1 MLFQNGWPLS
11 CDVSAKGKM
20 WKISLPCAWPLVPHR
35 ETLEDWPWK
44 NRNAEGPL
52 CSYLLFGSLNLDLSI
67 HKAFFSL
74 LRCYRSVFYSDYL
87 TPGGPLSSFF
97 QAWEDTNW
105 SGILEAFLLCS
116 FLGYL
121 FILCF
126 FWFIQGNEL
135 PPSKDNS
142 DSPMVYTTDLSQNHS
157 MSPLM
162 YKNITSLLFQWNTS
176 IQSILTKALQINDCM
191 WVGVCLKIWKMC
203 YRKHNILNYT
213 INEN

>member
-87 TPGGPLSSFF
+87 TPGGSLSSFF
-97 QAWEDTNW
+97 QVWEDTNW

-126 FWFIQGNEL
+126 FGSYKAMSFHPQKTTQILLWCIPLTSHKTTVCHHWCTRTLLPYFSNEIHQFR
-135 PPSKDNS
+135 
-142 DSPMVYTTDLSQNHS
+142 VY
-157 MSPLM
+157 
-162 YKNITSLLFQWNTS
+162 
-176 IQSILTKALQINDCM
+176 
-191 WVGVCLKIWKMC
+191 
-203 YRKHNILNYT
+203 
-213 INEN
+213 